1 MISFLWKGCSAILL
15 RVQDLNLLMDPG
27 DHFTIDELRSITERI
42 DAVFYTHEHTGHFDP
57 DFLSSLIREFSP
69 YMIVN
74 KGVFRTIRRWVDWDR
89 LIKLKEGESTEVL
102 GMRVHA
108 LRAVHPGVHP
118 VVFLLEIGGKA
129 IFHGD
134 STGFSHMFEAFS
146 PVDLAFVP
154 SGSPSP
160 NANPKEAVRIIR
172 ALVPRVVVP
181 FHGDS
186 SELQEVER
194 RVRLANL
201 NTKVILPEPG
211 ELFTLEI

>member
-1 MISFLWKGCSAILL
+1 MISFLWKGCSAVLL
-15 RVQDLNLLMDPG
+15 KVRDLNLLMDPG
-27 DHFTIDELRSITERI
+27 NHFTIEELRDTAGRI
-42 DAVFYTHEHTGHFDP
+42 DAVFYTHEHTGHFDS

-108 LRAVHPGVHP
+108 LRAVHPGIHP
-118 VVFLLEIGGKA
+118 VVFLLEIEDKA
-129 IFHGD
+129 VFHGD

-146 PVDLAFVP
+146 PVSLAFVP

-160 NANPKEAVRIIR
+160 NASPKEAVRIIR
-172 ALVPRVVVP
+172 ALVPQVVVP
-181 FHGDS
+181 FHGDP

-194 RVRLANL
+194 RVKLANL
-201 NTKVILPEPG
+201 NTKVIVPEPG
-211 ELFTLEI
+211 EMVTLEI

>member
-15 RVQDLNLLMDPG
+15 RVQDLVLLMDPG
-27 DHFTIDELRSITERI
+27 NHFTIDEIRGITEHV

-57 DFLSSLIREFSP
+57 DFLRSLIDEFSP
-69 YMIVN
+69 HMIVN

-89 LIKLKEGESTEVL
+89 LIKLKEGESAEIL

-108 LRAVHPGVHP
+108 LRAVHPGIHP
-118 VVFLLEIGGKA
+118 VVFLLEMGGKA
-129 IFHGD
+129 VFHGD

-160 NANPKEAVRIIR
+160 NASPKEAVRIVR
-172 ALVPRVVVP
+172 ALVPKVVVP
-181 FHGDS
+181 FHGDP

-194 RVRLANL
+194 RIRLANL
-201 NTKVILPEPG
+201 NTEVIIPELG
-211 ELFTLEI
+211 ELVTLEI